1 MSGKLISVL
10 LALGLLGSVAIAL
23 AVPPS
28 DFAISVVRWAY
39 PTKQDF
45 DWAFATVETAST
57 LDPEQRAADGEKIR
71 LAALKRMNLVQFSE

>member
-28 DFAISVVRWAY
+28 DFAISVVRSAY

-45 DWAFATVETAST
+45 DWAFAKFETAST
-57 LDPEQRAADGEKIR
+57 LDLEQRAADGEKIR
-71 LAALKRMNLVQFSE
+71 LVALKQMNRAQFSE

>member
-1 MSGKLISVL
+1 MSGKLISIL

-28 DFAISVVRWAY
+28 DFAIFVVRSAY

-45 DWAFATVETAST
+45 DWAFAKVETAST
-57 LDPEQRAADGEKIR
+57 FDLEQRAADGEKIR
-71 LAALKRMNLVQFSE
+71 LVGLKRMNRVQFSE